1 MLNVFFGKGR
11 PLLLILLSAAMLSN
25 CREKTM
31 TQLTFENAPEW
42 AAQIVW
48 YQIFP
53 DRFNNGDPMNDPDL
67 ASIDGSWPHDNESPW
82 QPHPWESDWYAL
94 QPWEKTNGKDIWHNI
109 QRRRY
114 GGDIQGIIDKL
125 DYLKDLGIGGLYINP
140 LFQAPSLHKYDG
152 ACYHHI
158 DVHFGPDPKGDL
170 ALMAQENPTDPS
182 TWAWTEADKLA
193 LKLIDEAHKRG
204 IRIIFDGV
212 FNHMGINSFAFQD
225 IVKNGKSSK
234 YAGWF
239 TISDW
244 NKKSPLGFPF
254 TYEGWYG
261 VQELPELREN
271 ELGIVKA
278 PKDYI
283 FAATRRWMDPDG
295 DGNPAD
301 GIDGWRLDVAFCVG
315 HPFWKDWRKL
325 VKSINPQ
332 AYLTAEIIDTPEKT
346 APYLQGDEFDAVMN
360 YNFAFAASDF
370 FINDHKRI
378 SATQF
383 QEALRSFMNHYS
395 PEMLY
400 VMQNLYDSHDTQR
413 VLSAIVNRDL
423 GSFRN
428 WGEFFALS
436 QATNSQYQ
444 VKAPG
449 NYEKAVLRNLIVFQM
464 TFPGAPMVYYGTEA
478 GMWGANDPCCRK
490 PMVWPEIDYQPEKTN
505 PDRSLRQPDEVK
517 FDKSLHA
524 FYRKLIH
531 LRNDMPLL
539 QTGDFQFL
547 PADDEKELFA
557 YRRFDNTGSVFIVF
571 NRSAQ
576 EHTYGLH
583 WRYLNGKRKADDFL
597 TGNTYSRNGDFI
609 KVIVPPLGALILR

>member
-1 MLNVFFGKGR
+1 
-11 PLLLILLSAAMLSN
+11 
-25 CREKTM
+25 
-31 TQLTFENAPEW
+31 
-42 AAQIVW
+42 
-48 YQIFP
+48 
-53 DRFNNGDPMNDPDL
+53 
-67 ASIDGSWPHDNESPW
+67 
-82 QPHPWESDWYAL
+82 
-94 QPWEKTNGKDIWHNI
+94 
-109 QRRRY
+109 
-114 GGDIQGIIDKL
+114 
-125 DYLKDLGIGGLYINP
+125 
-140 LFQAPSLHKYDG
+140 
-152 ACYHHI
+152 
-158 DVHFGPDPKGDL
+158 
-170 ALMAQENPTDPS
+170 
-182 TWAWTEADKLA
+182 
-193 LKLIDEAHKRG
+193 
-204 IRIIFDGV
+204 
-212 FNHMGINSFAFQD
+212 
-225 IVKNGKSSK
+225 
-234 YAGWF
+234 
-239 TISDW
+239 
-244 NKKSPLGFPF
+244 
-254 TYEGWYG
+254 
-261 VQELPELREN
+261 
-271 ELGIVKA
+271 
-278 PKDYI
+278 
-283 FAATRRWMDPDG
+283 
-295 DGNPAD
+295 
-301 GIDGWRLDVAFCVG
+301 
-315 HPFWKDWRKL
+315 
-325 VKSINPQ
+325 
-332 AYLTAEIIDTPEKT
+332 
-346 APYLQGDEFDAVMN
+346 
-360 YNFAFAASDF
+360 
-370 FINDHKRI
+370 
-378 SATQF
+378 
-383 QEALRSFMNHYS
+383 
-395 PEMLY
+395 MLY